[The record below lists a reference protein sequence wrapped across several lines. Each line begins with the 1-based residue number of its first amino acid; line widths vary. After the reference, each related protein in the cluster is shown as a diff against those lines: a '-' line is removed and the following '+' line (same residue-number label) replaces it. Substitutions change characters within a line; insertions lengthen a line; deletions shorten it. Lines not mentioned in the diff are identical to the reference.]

1 METLITLATIA
12 LAGYLILQLFV
23 GLVFVFTWLNN
34 RRDD

>member
-1 METLITLATIA
+1 METLITLASITLA
-12 LAGYLILQLFV
+12 LYLVVQLFV

>member
-1 METLITLATIA
+1 METLVTLASIA
-12 LAGYLILQLFV
+12 LASYLIVQLFI